1 MDILQKT
8 HEGTVAVKQ
17 SKFQRVTTAFEM
29 VRMEDNETFDDFYAM
44 LSAIGNSTLNLAE
57 VIPKN
62 RVVCMILRS
71 LPERFHLKVVAIEET
86 NDLDILKVDQLVGI
100 LQTLKANHYP
110 NTEPEVMALK
120 TYAEIQENPHESLV
134 SDPEETDL
142 QGAAFIVKN
151 YKLLLKAKRAGL
163 KNNFRNNKSS
173 FKSYTLAKPE
183 KNSAKS
189 NS

>member
-100 LQTLKANHYP
+100 LQTL
-110 NTEPEVMALK
+110 
-120 TYAEIQENPHESLV
+120 
-134 SDPEETDL
+134 
-142 QGAAFIVKN
+142 
-151 YKLLLKAKRAGL
+151 
-163 KNNFRNNKSS
+163 
-173 FKSYTLAKPE
+173 
-183 KNSAKS
+183 
-189 NS
+189 

>member
-1 MDILQKT
+1 
-8 HEGTVAVKQ
+8 
-17 SKFQRVTTAFEM
+17 
-29 VRMEDNETFDDFYAM
+29 
-44 LSAIGNSTLNLAE
+44 
-57 VIPKN
+57 
-62 RVVCMILRS
+62 
-71 LPERFHLKVVAIEET
+71 
-86 NDLDILKVDQLVGI
+86 
-100 LQTLKANHYP
+100 
-110 NTEPEVMALK
+110 MALK